1 MPKTQSNIPLAS
13 TSGSWAGRLR
23 RHLFAGA
30 AVCAIGF
37 STFMMPGQAAPAP
50 NSDDLLGSYLAGRY
64 ASAINNSRVASDYY
78 LKALEG
84 DPQNQDL
91 LERAFSSVVADG
103 RYDDAVRLANR
114 LDSASA
120 AQGIAR
126 LVLLADDIR
135 QKHFEAALARTAAST
150 DAGFG
155 TLTLPLIRAWI
166 MAGEG
171 KADDAIKELHQLDK
185 NHAYAPFQESNSALI
200 YDFTNQNDKA
210 AEAYE
215 KVVGGGAGVQLSDVL
230 SYAYFLARTGATSR
244 AKALLET
251 YSKKFESNP
260 LLTDALA
267 KLEAKKTP
275 ARLINTAADGAAEVL
290 FSIASS
296 LALGDS
302 SGPAAIYLRLATFL
316 KPDFSDAHLLLG
328 DLLQRQN
335 RLDTALQE
343 YQAIPAGS
351 PLKWNAQLR
360 VAFILNQTDR
370 SNEAIDLLKS
380 LVMEHPD
387 NLDALTGLADMLR
400 EQERYSDAREYY
412 DRAIKSLHPET
423 ADNWTLYYARGV
435 TYERDK
441 MWDLAEKDFLHA
453 LDLKPDQPLVLNYLG
468 YSWIDHGINLDRA
481 ATMIMRAAELLPD
494 DGYIVDSVG
503 WLKYRKGDYQ
513 GAIEQLERAVL
524 LHPEDPT
531 INDHLGDAYWKVN
544 RRLEARFQWRH
555 ALAMKPDS
563 ALAAAVE
570 EKLKRGLAGG
580 DKQGG

>member
-1 MPKTQSNIPLAS
+1 MSKTQSSRSGESQRETWAS
-13 TSGSWAGRLR
+13 RLR
-23 RHLFAGA
+23 AGALAGA
-30 AVCAIGF
+30 AVCAIGLAAF
-37 STFMMPGQAAPAP
+37 AASVQAAPAP
-50 NSDDLLGSYLAGRY
+50 SHDDLLGSYLAGRY
-64 ASAINNSRVASDYY
+64 ASAINNSRIASEYY

-103 RYDDAVRLANR
+103 RYDDAVRLAKR
-114 LDSASA
+114 LDDKSA

-135 QKHFEAALARTAAST
+135 QKRFEAALARTSASQ

-155 TLTLPLIRAWI
+155 SLTLPLIRAWI

-171 KADDAIKELHQLDK
+171 KIDDAIKELHLLDK
-185 NHAYAPFQESNSALI
+185 NHAYEPFQQSNSALI
-200 YDFTNQNDKA
+200 YDFAGQNDKA
-210 AEAYE
+210 ADAYE
-215 KVVGGGAGVQLSDVL
+215 KVVGSASGVQLSDVL
-230 SYAYFLARTGATSR
+230 SYAYFLARTGSASR
-244 AKALLET
+244 AKALLDT

-267 KLEAKKTP
+267 KLAAKKTP
-275 ARLINTAADGAAEVL
+275 ARLINTPADGAAEVL

-343 YQAIPAGS
+343 YQAIPADS
-351 PLKWNAQLR
+351 PLRWNAQLR
-360 VAFILNQTDR
+360 VAFILNQTDK
-370 SNEAIDLLKS
+370 SDNAINLLKS
-380 LVMEHPD
+380 LVMQHPND
-387 NLDALTGLADMLR
+387 LDALTGLADMLR
-400 EQERYSDAREYY
+400 EKERYGDAREYY
-412 DRAIKSLHPET
+412 DRAIKSLHPES

-468 YSWIDHGINLDRA
+468 YSWIDRGRNLDRA
-481 ATMIMRAAELLPD
+481 ASMIMRAAELLPD

-503 WLKYRKGDYQ
+503 WLKYRRGDYQ

-563 ALAAAVE
+563 ALAATVE
-570 EKLKRGLAGG
+570 EKLKRGLSDA